1 MENGCALSRRHPLK
15 RVSPK
20 PNRKRTRTN
29 LFTVS
34 SNNSKAQV
42 QQLAGQG
49 GAPHARR
56 SHFPWKMVERGPLG
70 SLAQCRCA
78 KLETNKK
85 VKVRVKNHDCLNP
98 FLVLIVQ
105 FVGREELL
113 SSSLVFFRVFCCC
126 CSLSACFFFFFF
138 TETGRAPSLHG
149 VSQKEKGLSHYW
161 EVFRCCWHFQSSF
174 SFFFPQHS
182 GGGDHNLSS
191 VITVASESSFPPGFG
206 AGWGPPCAF
215 LRLPLAATAG
225 FAGNWAA
232 GDSCIRQ
239 GALLPQGSGLPA
251 LLLSDYVA

>member
-56 SHFPWKMVERGPLG
+56 GHFPWKMVERGPLG

-85 VKVRVKNHDCLNP
+85 VKVRVKNHDRLNP

-126 CSLSACFFFFFF
+126 CSLPACFFFFFF
-138 TETGRAPSLHG
+138 LLKQGGLQAFMVFLRKRKVCLTIGRCFGVAGIFSLHFLFSSHNTAVAEITTSAASSLWPVSPRSLQGLGRAGGHLARFCGSL
-149 VSQKEKGLSHYW
+149 W
-161 EVFRCCWHFQSSF
+161 RR
-174 SFFFPQHS
+174 PR
-182 GGGDHNLSS
+182 
-191 VITVASESSFPPGFG
+191 A
-206 AGWGPPCAF
+206 
-215 LRLPLAATAG
+215 
-225 FAGNWAA
+225 
-232 GDSCIRQ
+232 
-239 GALLPQGSGLPA
+239 
-251 LLLSDYVA
+251 